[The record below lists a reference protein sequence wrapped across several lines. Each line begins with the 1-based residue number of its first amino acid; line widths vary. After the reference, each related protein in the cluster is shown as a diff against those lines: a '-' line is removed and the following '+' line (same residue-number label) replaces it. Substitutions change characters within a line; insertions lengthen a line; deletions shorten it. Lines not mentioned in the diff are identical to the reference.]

1 MREKFSFK
9 KEYRARTIFNIFNH
23 IFFVLLMFA
32 MIIPIWKVVVDS
44 IDPTAAYGIRLIP
57 KAVSMDAY
65 EYILGTPSLYKP
77 FMVSVVTTLIGTF
90 IGLAVTTVGA
100 YVIIQKDMPGRK
112 LFVNMIMFTMLFNG
126 GLIPTFLAI
135 KDYGL
140 LNNVWAVI
148 LPLSINAYNIIL
160 MKSFFEGLPAS
171 LYEAA
176 EIDGCTPM
184 GIFWRIV
191 LPLSKPALASVG
203 LFIAVAYWNDFFHFQ
218 IYLSNNPG
226 WMNFQVKVREL
237 ILSDALLGTPT
248 SGTMSAEM
256 LKSAVVIIVMAPFLI
271 VYPFLQKYF
280 VKGVT
285 LGAVKG

>member
-1 MREKFSFK
+1 
-9 KEYRARTIFNIFNH
+9 
-23 IFFVLLMFA
+23 
-32 MIIPIWKVVVDS
+32 
-44 IDPTAAYGIRLIP
+44 
-57 KAVSMDAY
+57 
-65 EYILGTPSLYKP
+65 
-77 FMVSVVTTLIGTF
+77 
-90 IGLAVTTVGA
+90 
-100 YVIIQKDMPGRK
+100 
-112 LFVNMIMFTMLFNG
+112 MLFNG

-135 KDYGL
+135 RDYGL

-176 EIDGCTPM
+176 EIDGCTPL
-184 GIFWRIV
+184 GIFWKIV